1 MHRALRVALAGEV
14 RDRHFGNARYI
25 RNQFEAAVV
34 RQAWRLRDVA
44 DPTVE
49 QLQTIEPD
57 DIPQLVASTEESRP
71 R

>member
-1 MHRALRVALAGEV
+1 MRVALAGEV

-34 RQAWRLRDVA
+34 RQARRLRDVT

-57 DIPQLVASTEESRP
+57 DMPQLVVSTEESRP